1 MRIGIEAFI
10 TDESMRPD
18 TLAKAA
24 EERGI
29 ASLFVAEHS
38 HVPVSRETPYPLGA
52 ELPRVY
58 YRTLDTFVSLA
69 AAAAVTSK
77 ILLGTGV
84 ALLPQRDVIHTA
96 KEVASLDLL
105 SGGRF
110 LFGVG
115 IGWNREEMRNHGT
128 DPSTRGKLVDEQL
141 TALKA
146 LWTQDEAEFDG
157 KYVRFERSFLWPKPV
172 QRPHPPIYLGGN
184 SPAMVARA
192 ARHGATWMPIGPF
205 TPEELPT
212 SLARA
217 ESAGVPMVP
226 SNLPLDPALL
236 DACAEAGIEH
246 VTLMFGGHLDAPPSE
261 FGAYPKDEVLRRLDE
276 LAPFVERYAS

>member
-1 MRIGIEAFI
+1 MRIGIQTFI

-18 TLAKAA
+18 TLAAAA

-29 ASLFVAEHS
+29 ASLFLAEHS
-38 HVPVSRETPYPLGA
+38 HVPVSRQTPYPLGD

-69 AAAAVTSK
+69 AAAAATSR

-84 ALLPQRDVIHTA
+84 ALLPQRDVIQTA

-110 LFGVG
+110 AFGVG

-128 DPSTRGKLVDEQL
+128 DPRTRGKQFDEQL
-141 TALKA
+141 AALQA
-146 LWTQDEAEFDG
+146 LWTEDEAEFHG
-157 KYVRFERSFLWPKPV
+157 EYVRFERSFLWPKPV

-184 SPAMVARA
+184 SQAMLDRA
-192 ARHGATWMPIGPF
+192 ARLGATWMPIGPF
-205 TPEELPT
+205 RPAELPAT
-212 SLARA
+212 LARVA
-217 ESAGVPMVP
+217 RGVPVVP
-226 SNLPLDPALL
+226 SSLPLSPALL
-236 DACAEAGIEH
+236 DACAESGIDH
-246 VTLMFGGHLDAPPSE
+246 VTVMFGGHLNAPPDK
-261 FGAYPKDEVLRRLDE
+261 FGAYPADEALRRLDD
-276 LAPFVERYAS
+276 LIPFIERYTN